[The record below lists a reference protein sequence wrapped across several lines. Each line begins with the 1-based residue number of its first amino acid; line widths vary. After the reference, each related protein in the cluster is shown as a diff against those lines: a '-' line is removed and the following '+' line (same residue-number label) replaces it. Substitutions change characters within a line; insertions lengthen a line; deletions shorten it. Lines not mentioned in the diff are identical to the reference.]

1 MAAGIA
7 ILAVALFLL
16 LTLRPSWWPR
26 RELSEG
32 ARSRPVTGQGPEA
45 WSRQAG
51 DPVLAEGPA
60 AKFQAELYGI
70 VEPLVEKWP
79 NSTHARCLLAS
90 VHRRFARE
98 AEADRQLRQVLA
110 LDPAC
115 AEAHYSLGMT
125 ALGVS
130 DYPLAEKHLRDAFDI
145 DPRWAD
151 VSVQLA
157 KAQTSQGKPRAAIST
172 LDAYLKRNPRD
183 AEAWCYLGQAHQKLG
198 DFDNAKRCHLTAI
211 DVDPECLEAHYG
223 VAKALREVG
232 AADEARVYFER
243 FGHLRSAV
251 TARVRA
257 EKAAMTD
264 DDFIRR
270 AIVEMATK
278 AGAVYAMH
286 GDLAEAEKCWSRA
299 TALDPTNLECREM
312 LCRLRPND
320 PGQWLRLGQLYIQ
333 DDRPGQAEIP
343 FQRVIELAPQ
353 RAEGYAALAEVYVRL
368 GKEAEKAVQ
377 LARTAVQLE
386 STASNYFVLAAACE
400 RVEDWSGAESALT
413 HAIELDPAEPRY
425 REAQARLQKVRHP

>member
-1 MAAGIA
+1 VSFPTDAG
-7 ILAVALFLL
+7 
-16 LTLRPSWWPR
+16 
-26 RELSEG
+26 
-32 ARSRPVTGQGPEA
+32 SRPETGQEPDG
-45 WSRQAG
+45 WSSQAG

-70 VEPLVEKWP
+70 VEPLVEKLP

-90 VHRRFARE
+90 VHRRFVRK
-98 AEADRQLRQVLA
+98 AEADRELRQALA

-115 AEAHYSLGMT
+115 AEAHYLLGMM
-125 ALGVS
+125 AMGVS

-151 VSVQLA
+151 VPVQLA
-157 KAQTSQGKPRAAIST
+157 KAQILQDKPRAAVST
-172 LDAYLKRNPRD
+172 LDAYLKLNPKD

-198 DFDNAKRCHLTAI
+198 DFKNAKRCHLTAI

-223 VAKALREVG
+223 VAKALRELG

-243 FGHLRSAV
+243 FGQLRSSV
-251 TARVRA
+251 TASVRA

-264 DDFIRR
+264 EDFMRR
-270 AIVEMATK
+270 AIVETATK

-286 GDLAEAEKCWSRA
+286 GDLAQAGKCWTRV
-299 TALDPTNLECREM
+299 TTVDPTNVECREM

-320 PGQWLRLGQLYIQ
+320 AGQWLRLGHLYIQ
-333 DDRPGQAEIP
+333 HGRPGEAEMP
-343 FQRVIELAPQ
+343 FQRVIELVPQ

-368 GKEAEKAVQ
+368 GKDAEKAVQ

-386 STASNYFVLAAACE
+386 ATASNYFVLAAACE

-425 REAQARLQKVRHP
+425 REAHARLQKVRHP